1 MHGYA
6 DLSWVSVAHANVH
19 AQRKTEPHGH
29 KPDHHHH
36 THDMHKTLTSFIL
49 IFLKVAC
56 HARWNELK
64 LDYRP
69 TTRTRSETFPG
80 A

>member
-1 MHGYA
+1 MCMHNERLIPMA
-6 DLSWVSVAHANVH
+6 TSP
-19 AQRKTEPHGH
+19 TIT
-29 KPDHHHH
+29 

-69 TTRTRSETFPG
+69 TTETRSETFPG